1 MTEIENVL
9 ISGFLI
15 EYMENGKNGIDVL
28 VFGDIAI
35 DHFYEVDKIP
45 RLNNASEVIK
55 FRQFYGGM
63 GANTAVVSRALGLKT
78 GLVSVI
84 GTDAED
90 YRKYMQNFGIILF
103 LKGIFGDTTRSLF
116 FKRDGEQIS
125 FFYKGVTE
133 RLNDLDVEKDLG
145 INRDLIKG
153 VGCVFMARTY
163 LKLQRKVASMC
174 RNKFLVYNPGYG
186 VFKFK
191 DIPENFYRILKNT
204 NVLVLNHHELQYLKK
219 LGFNLR
225 KTLGPKVFLITRG
238 NNGCNIYSKE
248 AEVNVSSFKTNV
260 VDSSGAGDAF
270 NAGFIAGR
278 LKNFDI
284 YDSVK
289 IANAT
294 ASFIVEKWGCQTNL
308 PTWEMVMERYEK
320 M

>member
-1 MTEIENVL
+1 
-9 ISGFLI
+9 
-15 EYMENGKNGIDVL
+15 MEKTDLL
-28 VFGDIAI
+28 VFGDISI
-35 DHFYEVDKIP
+35 DQFYEVDRIP
-45 RLNNASEVIK
+45 KLNNASDVIK

-90 YRKYMQNFGIILF
+90 YRKYMQNFGITLF
-103 LKGIFGDTTRSLF
+103 LKGIFGDTTKSLF
-116 FKRDGEQIS
+116 FKQNGEQIS

-145 INRDLIKG
+145 INKKVIRDTE
-153 VGCVFMARTY
+153 CVFMARTY

-186 VFKFK
+186 VFKFN
-191 DIPENFYRILKNT
+191 DMPEKFYRILKNT

-219 LGFNLR
+219 LGFDLR
-225 KTLGPKVFLITRG
+225 STQGPKVFLITRG
-238 NNGCNIYSKE
+238 GKGCNIYSKG
-248 AEVNVSSFKTNV
+248 AEVNVPSFKTNV
-260 VDSSGAGDAF
+260 IDSSGAGDAF

-278 LKNFDI
+278 VRGFDV

-289 IANAT
+289 IGNAA

-308 PTWEMVMERYEK
+308 PTWERVVERYGGI
-320 M
+320 

>member
-1 MTEIENVL
+1 
-9 ISGFLI
+9 
-15 EYMENGKNGIDVL
+15 MEKTGIDLL
-28 VFGDIAI
+28 VIGDTAI

-45 RLNNASEVIK
+45 KLNDASDVIK

-78 GLVSVI
+78 GLISVI

-90 YRKYMQNFGIILF
+90 YRKYMQSFGIKLF

-116 FKRDGEQIS
+116 FKQNGEQIS

-133 RLNDLDVEKDLG
+133 KLNDLDLEKDMG
-145 INRDLIKG
+145 IDKNTIKD
-153 VGCVFMARTY
+153 VGCVYMARTY

-186 VFKFK
+186 VFKFN
-191 DIPENFYRILKNT
+191 DIPEKFYKILKNT

-219 LGFNLR
+219 IGFNIR
-225 KTLGPKVFLITRG
+225 SKLGPKVFLITRG
-238 NNGCNIYSKE
+238 NKGCNIYSKE
-248 AEVNVSSFKTNV
+248 AEVNVPVYRTNL
-260 VDSSGAGDAF
+260 VDESGAGDAF

-278 LKNFDI
+278 LRNFDI
-284 YDSVK
+284 YDAVK
-289 IANAT
+289 IGNVT

-308 PTWEMVMERYEK
+308 PTWDMIMERYKK